1 MRTIHLI
8 LTALILGFLSS
19 CGTSETEQSLS
30 SKLESLRQQK
40 REITQQIS
48 ETEQKLA
55 VISNGEE
62 QLTREPV
69 VLQEVE
75 PVTFKH
81 FFEASGSVEA
91 VNEAYIS
98 PEVNG
103 QIMEIYVQEGDRVH
117 KGQLLARLNT
127 EVTEKNI
134 AELKTSLALATEIYE
149 RQERLW
155 KQQIGSELQ
164 YLEARNNKKSL
175 ENRLETIQAQLDMSV
190 IVAPIDGI
198 VEKVNQ
204 KKGELAVPG
213 MQLIQLV
220 DLSELY
226 VRADISESFL
236 PFIKNGDT
244 VSLTIPSYPGY
255 EKTLKIH
262 RVSNVINKNNRTFE
276 VELRLDNKEE
286 MLKPNMIAIIR
297 VNDFTAE
304 NSLVIP
310 SKIIKEDLNGR
321 YIYVAAKEDN
331 ERVARKR
338 YVITG
343 RTFGSNTR
351 VTKGLEAGDQIITD
365 GFSRVTDG
373 SLLKTS

>member
-1 MRTIHLI
+1 MRTIHFL
-8 LTALILGFLSS
+8 LTTLILGFLSS

-30 SKLESLRQQK
+30 SKLEALRQQK

-55 VISNGEE
+55 VITNGEE

-69 VLQEVE
+69 VLQEVKL
-75 PVTFKH
+75 VTFKH

-91 VNEAYIS
+91 VNEAFIS

-103 QIMEIYVQEGDRVH
+103 QIMEIYVQEGDRVR

-164 YLEARNNKKSL
+164 YLEARNSKKSI
-175 ENRLETIQAQLDMSV
+175 ENRLETIQAQLDMSL
-190 IVAPIDGI
+190 IYAPIDGI

-220 DLSELY
+220 DLGELY

-236 PFIKNGDT
+236 PSIKSGDT
-244 VSLTIPSYPGY
+244 VSLTFPSYPDY
-255 EKTLKIH
+255 EKTLKIN

-321 YIYVAAKEDN
+321 YIYVAAKEGD

-351 VTKGLEAGDQIITD
+351 VIKGLEAGDQLITD

>member
-236 PFIKNGDT
+236 PFIKSGDT

>member
-1 MRTIHLI
+1 MRTKHFI
-8 LTALILGFLSS
+8 LTTLILGFLSS

-30 SKLESLRQQK
+30 SKLEALRQQK

-69 VLQEVE
+69 VLQEVKL
-75 PVTFKH
+75 VTFKH

-91 VNEAYIS
+91 VNEAFIS

-103 QIMEIYVQEGDRVH
+103 QIMEIYVQEGDRVR

-134 AELKTSLALATEIYE
+134 VELKTSLALATEIYE

-164 YLEARNNKKSL
+164 YLEARNNKTSI
-175 ENRLETIQAQLDMSV
+175 ENRLETIQAQLDMSL
-190 IVAPIDGI
+190 IYAPIDGI

-236 PFIKNGDT
+236 PSIKSGDT
-244 VSLTIPSYPGY
+244 VSLTFPSYPDY
-255 EKTLKIH
+255 EKTLKIN

-321 YIYVAAKEDN
+321 YIYVAAKEGN

-351 VTKGLEAGDQIITD
+351 VIKGLEAGDQIITD

>member
-1 MRTIHLI
+1 MRTIHFI
-8 LTALILGFLSS
+8 LTTLILGFLSS

-30 SKLESLRQQK
+30 SKLEALRQQK

-55 VISNGEE
+55 VISNGDE
-62 QLTREPV
+62 QQTREPV
-69 VLQEVE
+69 VLQEVKR
-75 PVTFKH
+75 VTFKH

-91 VNEAYIS
+91 VNEAFIS

-103 QIMEIYVQEGDRVH
+103 QIMEIYVQEGDRVR

-134 AELKTSLALATEIYE
+134 AELQTSLSLATEIYE

-164 YLEARNNKKSL
+164 YLEARNSKKSI
-175 ENRLETIQAQLDMSV
+175 ENRLETIQAQLAMSL
-190 IVAPIDGI
+190 IYAPIDGI

-236 PFIKNGDT
+236 PSIKSGDT
-244 VSLTIPSYPGY
+244 VSLTFPSYPDY
-255 EKTLKIH
+255 EKTLKIN

-321 YIYVAAKEDN
+321 YIYVAAKEGN

-351 VTKGLEAGDQIITD
+351 VIKGLEAGDQIITD

>member
-1 MRTIHLI
+1 MKRIQFI
-8 LTALILGFLSS
+8 IIALALGFLSS
-19 CGTSETEQSLS
+19 CGSSETEESLRAE
-30 SKLESLRQQK
+30 LESLRQQK

-48 ETEQKLA
+48 ETEHKLSA
-55 VISNGEE
+55 ISAGEE
-62 QLTREPV
+62 QISRDAV
-69 VLQEVE
+69 VLQTVE

-91 VNEAYIS
+91 VNEAFIS

-103 QIMEIYVQEGDRVH
+103 QITAIYVEEGDRVR

-127 EVTEKNI
+127 DVTEKNI
-134 AELKTSLALATEIYE
+134 AELKTSLALATEVFE

-164 YLEARNNKKSL
+164 YLEARNNKEGL

-190 IVAPIDGI
+190 IYAPIDGI

-204 KKGELAVPG
+204 KKGELSGPG

-226 VRADISESFL
+226 VRADISEAFL
-236 PFIKNGDT
+236 PSIKSGDT
-244 VSLTIPSYPGY
+244 VNLRIPSYPDY
-255 EKTLKIH
+255 EKTMKIN
-262 RVSNVINKNNRTFE
+262 RVGNVININNRTFE
-276 VELRLDNKEE
+276 VELRFENKEE

-304 NSLVIP
+304 NSLVAP

-321 YIYVAAKEDN
+321 YIYVAAKEEN
-331 ERVARKR
+331 ELVARKR
-338 YVITG
+338 YIEIG

-351 VTKGLEAGDQIITD
+351 VTKGLKAGDQIITE

-373 SLLKTS
+373 SLLKIS

>member
-1 MRTIHLI
+1 MKSIQFILI
-8 LTALILGFLSS
+8 ALALGFLSS
-19 CGTSETEQSLS
+19 CGTSETEESLRS
-30 SKLESLRQQK
+30 ELESLRQQK

-48 ETEQKLA
+48 DTEQKLDA
-55 VISNGEE
+55 ISNGGE
-62 QLTREPV
+62 TVSREPV
-69 VLQEVE
+69 VLQTLE
-75 PVTFKH
+75 PITFRH

-91 VNEAYIS
+91 VNEAFIS

-103 QIMEIYVQEGDRVH
+103 QIMEIYVQEGDRVR
-117 KGQLLARLNT
+117 KGQLLAKLNT

-164 YLEARNNKKSL
+164 YLEARNNKTSL

-190 IVAPIDGI
+190 IYAPIDGI

-236 PFIKNGDT
+236 PSIKSSDT
-244 VSLTIPSYPGY
+244 VSLTIPSYPDY
-255 EKTLKIH
+255 EKTMKIN
-262 RVSNVINKNNRTFE
+262 RVGNVINKNNRTFE
-276 VELRLDNKEE
+276 VELRFDNKDE
-286 MLKPNMIAIIR
+286 MLKPNMIAIMR

-321 YIYVAAKEDN
+321 YIYVAAKEEN
-331 ERVARKR
+331 ELVARKR
-338 YVITG
+338 YISTG

-351 VTKGLEAGDQIITD
+351 VINGLEAGDQIITD
-365 GFSRVTDG
+365 GFSRITDG